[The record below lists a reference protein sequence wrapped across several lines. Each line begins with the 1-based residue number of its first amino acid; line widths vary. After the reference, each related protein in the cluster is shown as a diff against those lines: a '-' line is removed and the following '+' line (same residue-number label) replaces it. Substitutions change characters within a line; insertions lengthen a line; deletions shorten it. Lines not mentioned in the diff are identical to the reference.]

1 MPAPKKFNPGPTTSR
16 SYATGYS
23 NPRIKGR
30 HAVVPPTPKPDVA
43 TDDEVEIAVE
53 EVAVVMRGPSKYE
66 QRSMNAH
73 VDPTIAI
80 DIDALDDVE
89 EPVEVV
95 APAPAPRVVFGRWR
109 TESDLDG
116 THYHRKDSR
125 RI

>member
-16 SYATGYS
+16 SYTTGFT

-30 HAVVPPTPKPDVA
+30 HAVVPPPPKPGVVPDE
-43 TDDEVEIAVE
+43 EVEVAVE
-53 EVAVVMRGPSKYE
+53 EVTVVMSGPSKYE

-73 VDPTIAI
+73 VDPAIAI
-80 DIDALDDVE
+80 DLDALDDDI

-95 APAPAPRVVFGRWR
+95 APAPAPRIVFGEWR
-109 TESDLDG
+109 TESDLKG

-125 RI
+125 RT

>member
-1 MPAPKKFNPGPTTSR
+1 MPAPKKFTPGPTTAQSYSPGSTSSR
-16 SYATGYS
+16 V
-23 NPRIKGR
+23 KGR
-30 HAVVPPTPKPDVA
+30 HAVVPPRPKPGLA
-43 TDDEVEIAVE
+43 TDDEVEVTVE
-53 EVAVVMRGPSKYE
+53 EVSVVMRGPSKYE

-116 THYHRKDSR
+116 KHYHRKDSR